1 MPHHAHPDVIKR
13 LKRANGHLETIIEMI
28 EEGRPHAQ
36 LAQQLEAVER
46 AIENAKKALIHDY
59 IDQALERAF
68 QEPGPKGRAALRQ
81 LKVIAKYL

>member
-28 EEGRPHAQ
+28 EEGRPLGQ
-36 LAQQLEAVER
+36 VAQQLEAVER

-59 IDQALERAF
+59 IAQSLERVA
-68 QEPGPKGRAALRQ
+68 EDPTPKGRAALRQ